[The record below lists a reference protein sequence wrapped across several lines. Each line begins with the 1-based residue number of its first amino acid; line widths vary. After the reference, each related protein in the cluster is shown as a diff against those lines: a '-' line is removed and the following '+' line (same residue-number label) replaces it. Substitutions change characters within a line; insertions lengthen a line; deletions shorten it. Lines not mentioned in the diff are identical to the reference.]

1 MIIKEIKIQKNC
13 SKYNMTTYQS
23 HIRQKVRQRRMSD
36 RIIVTFDKSQEDI
49 PVLMSFRENSFMYL
63 SNSPAITVINT
74 ITGNEAIEIWNRLTK
89 AGVKNDD

>member
-1 MIIKEIKIQKNC
+1 
-13 SKYNMTTYQS
+13 
-23 HIRQKVRQRRMSD
+23 MSD

-49 PVLMSFRENSFMYL
+49 PVLMSFRENSFVYL

-89 AGVKNDD
+89 AGVKNDKGRSNDGFTGASKDIIKSNKRIIRETR

>member
-1 MIIKEIKIQKNC
+1 MIDVNAAVNQVWLYIGQLLFNILVLVGAVK
-13 SKYNMTTYQS
+13 
-23 HIRQKVRQRRMSD
+23 MSD

-49 PVLMSFRENSFMYL
+49 PVLMSFRENSFVYL

>member
-1 MIIKEIKIQKNC
+1 
-13 SKYNMTTYQS
+13 
-23 HIRQKVRQRRMSD
+23 MSD

-49 PVLMSFRENSFMYL
+49 PVLMSFRENSFVYL

-74 ITGNEAIEIWNRLTK
+74 ITGNEAIEIWNRVTK